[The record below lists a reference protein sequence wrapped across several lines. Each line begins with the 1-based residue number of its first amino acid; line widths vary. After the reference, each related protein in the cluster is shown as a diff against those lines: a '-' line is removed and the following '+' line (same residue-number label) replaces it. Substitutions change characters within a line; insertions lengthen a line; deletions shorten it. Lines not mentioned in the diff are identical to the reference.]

1 MALGPRHQ
9 NVGRPLCRHCASAWR
24 RFKMCRLLGRTA
36 GRLTE
41 QWFIGLLSGPDDDP
55 INILGIF
62 DHAERTPT
70 RLNVPI
76 LKQLLWQ
83 GLRPIAAVFLPQC
96 TLSLRARKVNHR

>member
-1 MALGPRHQ
+1 MALGPATEKWG
-9 NVGRPLCRHCASAWR
+9 GRSAGTVLVPGVV
-24 RFKMCRLLGRTA
+24 FKMCRLLGRTA
-36 GRLTE
+36 GRLTK
-41 QWFIGLLSGPDDDP
+41 QRFIGLRSGPDDRT